1 MEGADPP
8 QEDHQEDPD
17 TEVEVLDQETPQTGQ
32 PGTPAQSPLQRR
44 MERRRA
50 EQQGAPQEQ
59 PQEERATTIYAIEE
73 GQAWQLVVGQAGT
86 KSEPAGGTNEYG
98 AEHVNPILAQK
109 AHQLKMKYP
118 HPGMRPCSTCYGI
131 LGEGICRRDAKC
143 ELARARKRD
152 KCLNCGERAEVCR
165 STESSC
171 EEPLEAAVCVA
182 ATLYER
188 IGHERYIRACPTE
201 DMIDVTTKGR
211 DSMWKGL
218 KPHTVR
224 EAEQMTEWDLYHVVH
239 MDTATG
245 RSLVRGTGG
254 TWTMSTRNVPAW
266 IASEYERR
274 SAEGEKTRRPQ
285 RRTVALADIIEEL
298 SDEESSADEDMEP
311 PCVTYS
317 DRGITYE
324 RTPSRKQI
332 KAEEERYNTDRKI
345 RERALK
351 EREAAERTRLAN
363 MVARN
368 ATDEGTMATAM
379 MQMAQT
385 LKTMQDKML
394 HGKERDSHTDSEDD
408 EEEALLNPA
417 SYRSG
422 SDIMSQ
428 LLDALERDKEDLD
441 MRPKLYFCLE
451 AQGYHSRFPFRKMQ
465 GDPRHMDISC
475 MLDENAATPA
485 DKTQEQRQLQA
496 IQGHDES
503 SLEAGKNGSV
513 RMVAGK
519 KPQLSKPSLQKKITT
534 KDDLFLALYAWA
546 HHYGAAGLTQYQ
558 EQVVQH
564 TLSLRE
570 IWQSRVLGDD
580 AKALIDLDARLR
592 DFRCREGRNACWTV
606 SNDTNSAD
614 QRILAKIITESRARN
629 SNRRD
634 KDPSDAE
641 GKGGKKKGKGG
652 KGATELPKPRA
663 GTTVEVPK
671 DFFNECSDQ
680 APDVCAMFAWAG
692 KCSKSSGDSCQSN
705 RGHTYIHTCKVC
717 RFEKGEHPIIRGAC
731 PK

>member
-1 MEGADPP
+1 MVVSQQPGSVDDMLESPGEFMDSDDEQEPPQKRAPAPASRKRTLDEREPIHGTDKDLEEASRQEYLRQRHHTERRNSTQAATRGQRRQSSRTEGPRQDRWQGKGRTSGRGRHEPHPAPRPSSYVGARCQRTPDAGDPYWGEGAHRRTGNGRDSHPDPLAEIVEGADPP

-131 LGEGICRRDAKC
+131 LGEGICRRDTKC

-152 KCLNCGERAEVCR
+152 KCLNCGERAETCR
-165 STESSC
+165 SAESSC

-298 SDEESSADEDMEP
+298 SDEESSADED
-311 PCVTYS
+311 V
-317 DRGITYE
+317 
-324 RTPSRKQI
+324 
-332 KAEEERYNTDRKI
+332 
-345 RERALK
+345 
-351 EREAAERTRLAN
+351 
-363 MVARN
+363 
-368 ATDEGTMATAM
+368 
-379 MQMAQT
+379 
-385 LKTMQDKML
+385 
-394 HGKERDSHTDSEDD
+394 
-408 EEEALLNPA
+408 
-417 SYRSG
+417 
-422 SDIMSQ
+422 
-428 LLDALERDKEDLD
+428 
-441 MRPKLYFCLE
+441 
-451 AQGYHSRFPFRKMQ
+451 
-465 GDPRHMDISC
+465 
-475 MLDENAATPA
+475 
-485 DKTQEQRQLQA
+485 
-496 IQGHDES
+496 
-503 SLEAGKNGSV
+503 
-513 RMVAGK
+513 
-519 KPQLSKPSLQKKITT
+519 
-534 KDDLFLALYAWA
+534 
-546 HHYGAAGLTQYQ
+546 
-558 EQVVQH
+558 
-564 TLSLRE
+564 
-570 IWQSRVLGDD
+570 
-580 AKALIDLDARLR
+580 
-592 DFRCREGRNACWTV
+592 
-606 SNDTNSAD
+606 
-614 QRILAKIITESRARN
+614 
-629 SNRRD
+629 
-634 KDPSDAE
+634 
-641 GKGGKKKGKGG
+641 
-652 KGATELPKPRA
+652 
-663 GTTVEVPK
+663 
-671 DFFNECSDQ
+671 
-680 APDVCAMFAWAG
+680 
-692 KCSKSSGDSCQSN
+692 
-705 RGHTYIHTCKVC
+705 
-717 RFEKGEHPIIRGAC
+717 
-731 PK
+731 